1 MEQTPNYFWFTPD
14 QRLGFQRFRHTRQH
28 VYPARIQDE
37 YVIVLLMAGRIAVAE
52 GDHVEQLLPGDVLVG
67 NSRQWR
73 TSRYGEKET
82 CEGLSLIASRRA
94 MQSALRDLG
103 DDRFEN
109 SVVPILPGKVRV
121 PGLSRIAEDV
131 LAELEGSQAGRSRIL
146 EILAE
151 QLLVLT
157 LRSWPDVK
165 VQRLDGTDRVLS
177 RRHYVAGLDYMQ
189 ARGKNEF
196 TLNGLC
202 EHVGVSV
209 GEFARLFR
217 RCTASTPLATYNRL
231 LMDRA
236 VDTLRGGANS
246 VKEVAYVLGFDS
258 PSHFTS
264 LFRKVTGLSPSQ
276 ARTSEPSVSLSS
288 HTE

>member
-1 MEQTPNYFWFTPD
+1 MQQLTPNSFWFTPD
-14 QRLGFQRFRHTRQH
+14 QRLGFQRFRHKQQH
-28 VYPARIQDE
+28 VYPSRLQDE
-37 YVIVLLMAGRIAVAE
+37 YVIVICMAGRVTVAE
-52 GDHVEQLLPGDVLVG
+52 GNRIEQLHPGEVLVG

-94 MQSALRDLG
+94 LQSAMRHLG
-103 DDRFEN
+103 DDRFEK
-109 SVVPILPGKVRV
+109 SIVPILPGTVKV
-121 PGLSRIAEDV
+121 PGLSRIAEDI
-131 LAELEGSQAGRSRIL
+131 LAELDASQAGRSRIL

-151 QLLVLT
+151 QLLVRS
-157 LRSWPDVK
+157 LRSWPVVE

-177 RRHYVAGLDYMQ
+177 RRHFVAGLDYMQ

-196 TLNGLC
+196 TLQGLC
-202 EHVGVSV
+202 ENVGLSV
-209 GEFARLFR
+209 AEFTRLFR

-231 LMDRA
+231 LIGRA
-236 VDTLRGGANS
+236 VEAFREGADS
-246 VKEVAYVLGFDS
+246 VKEVAYVLGFES

-276 ARTSEPSVSLSS
+276 VRTGGPPAKLA
-288 HTE
+288 